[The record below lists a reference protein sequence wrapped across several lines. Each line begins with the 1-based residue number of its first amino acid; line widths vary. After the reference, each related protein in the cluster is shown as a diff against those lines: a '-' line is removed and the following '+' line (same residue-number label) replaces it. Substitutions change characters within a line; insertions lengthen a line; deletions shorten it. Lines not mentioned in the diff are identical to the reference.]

1 MVLENFTGAE
11 MIREKMY
18 KQIQTFKRQGYSK
31 KETAAGQGMDPKTV
45 AKYYRMD
52 ERDFRSYRQQ
62 HMFRDKVLEG
72 YEKDI
77 LEVYEKNEFAK
88 LNMSSVYDYLEER
101 YGALPANE
109 QTLRNYINYL
119 IQTDKLRLDERLR
132 TYTKVPELPFG
143 RQMQLDFGQ
152 YRCSS
157 GLKLFIF
164 SAGLSASRYKYVLFQ
179 DHPFKTTEIIHHL
192 LDCFDYF
199 GGVPEELVIDQ
210 DKLMVVSENAGDIIY
225 TDDFKYFAEE
235 QEIRMYV
242 CRKEDPETKG
252 KIENLIKYVKINFLS
267 IRDFMNIDEANEGVL
282 KWLKRRANGK
292 ISQATKQI
300 PAILIE
306 HERESLRPLGNS
318 IFRKERL
325 IGREERNVNEK
336 DCISVNACAY
346 QLPSKYRNKTVEVY
360 ITKQKLFVFDL
371 YTGEEIVAYD
381 LSLIPGKIISKREYR
396 REKEKTVQELK
407 EHVINIF
414 AGENWKRF
422 TARNFKAFPR
432 YVRDQCIEAKKYFL
446 AKDIDIFILDRAL
459 EYCLENNTLSFANLN
474 DTYAYFKREHERPKE
489 LLLEEAMEDLVREYQ
504 GGHEPLHIKK
514 RDLSVY
520 KEIISNREKAIT

>member
-18 KQIQTFKRQGYSK
+18 KQIQVFKGQGYSK
-31 KETAAGQGMDPKTV
+31 KEIAAALGVDSKTV

-52 ERDFRSYRQQ
+52 ERGFRSYRQQ
-62 HMFRDKVLEG
+62 HMFRDKVFEECEQG
-72 YEKDI
+72 I
-77 LEVYEKNEFAK
+77 LEVYEKNEWKK

-101 YGALPANE
+101 YGTLPANE
-109 QTLRNYINYL
+109 QTLRNYISYL
-119 IQTDKLRLDERLR
+119 IQSDKLRLDERLR

-152 YRCSS
+152 YRCRS

-164 SAGLSASRYKYVLFQ
+164 AAVLSASRYKYVIFQ
-179 DHPFKTTEIIHHL
+179 DHPFKTTEVIHHL

-225 TDDFKYFAEE
+225 TDDFKYFIEE
-235 QEIRMYV
+235 QEIRMYI

-252 KIENLIKYVKINFLS
+252 KIENLIKYVKRNFLS
-267 IRDFMNIDEANEGVL
+267 VRDFKSIEDVNTSVF

-306 HERESLRPLGNS
+306 HERESLRPVRNS

-325 IGREERNVNEK
+325 IGREERAVNEK
-336 DCISVNACAY
+336 DCISVNACGY

-371 YTGEEIVAYD
+371 YTGEEIAAYD

-407 EHVINIF
+407 DHVINMF
-414 AGENWKRF
+414 AGENWRRF
-422 TARNFKAFPR
+422 TGRNFQAFPR
-432 YVRDQCIEAKKYFL
+432 YVRDQCIEAKKCFL
-446 AKDIDIFILDRAL
+446 AKDIDIDILDRAL

-474 DTYAYFKREHERPKE
+474 DTYAYFKREHERSKE
-489 LLLEEAMEDLVREYQ
+489 LLGEKAMENLAREYQ
-504 GGHEPLHIKK
+504 GSHEPLHVEK

-520 KEIISNREKAIT
+520 KEIINNREKAIT